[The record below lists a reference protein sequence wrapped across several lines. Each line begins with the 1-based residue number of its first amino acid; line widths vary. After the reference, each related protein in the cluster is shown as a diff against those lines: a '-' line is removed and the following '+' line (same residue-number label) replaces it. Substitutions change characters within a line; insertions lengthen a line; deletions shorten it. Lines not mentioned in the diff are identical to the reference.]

1 MYFERGC
8 FRLLSPKIRQ
18 IVLLLHKKSLSLPI
32 NSVCDKR
39 NNRFMAIE
47 VSFTGQIKSRKKL
60 VDNITKLSKHSSFE
74 IIIDD
79 EGDISLTLCPTGEIT
94 FHVVEGGLL
103 RKTKVEGYFQS
114 TPAGPG
120 FHKAA
125 VDFIDAL
132 DLGSLVYED
141 DSEYAND
148 RDFTKLCN
156 NHFYRWLERL
166 VELACQKMD
175 EGNEN
180 PLFVC
185 WQTNQYIPDVCGAKI
200 VTPTSLWDIKFMNQL
215 IHDRGIEAF
224 ADRFFVWPHEQQDA
238 TFYRNCAM
246 KELWEDCYY
255 VSSERSES
263 DANLNRSIIDNL
275 EKAYGLNPMLPIPY
289 DNYCEVCHLDGRS
302 PIIPSTAVSMNDGYK
317 PGYRKGMVKETIDR
331 LTIII
336 PGSYKRH
343 LEFNDDDW
351 PITIWCDESTDSPVW
366 RLTIFELEKEIGK
379 PKLEGNQ
386 YDYYEDFDI
395 EGGYGVLALQQCQE
409 DGDDFYMVI
418 CQIASGTSLHLI
430 TVSYKKQKEFDQIRS
445 LLLLITCQKQEG

>member
-1 MYFERGC
+1 
-8 FRLLSPKIRQ
+8 
-18 IVLLLHKKSLSLPI
+18 
-32 NSVCDKR
+32 
-39 NNRFMAIE
+39 MAIR
-47 VSFTGQIKSRKKL
+47 VRSIKNTRGQAPC
-60 VDNITKLSKHSSFE
+60 VIT
-74 IIIDD
+74 
-79 EGDISLTLCPTGEIT
+79 
-94 FHVVEGGLL
+94 
-103 RKTKVEGYFQS
+103 Q
-114 TPAGPG
+114 A
-120 FHKAA
+120 
-125 VDFIDAL
+125 
-132 DLGSLVYED
+132 
-141 DSEYAND
+141 
-148 RDFTKLCN
+148 
-156 NHFYRWLERL
+156 
-166 VELACQKMD
+166 
-175 EGNEN
+175 
-180 PLFVC
+180 
-185 WQTNQYIPDVCGAKI
+185 
-200 VTPTSLWDIKFMNQL
+200 
-215 IHDRGIEAF
+215 
-224 ADRFFVWPHEQQDA
+224 WPHEQQDA

-336 PGSYKRH
+336 PGSYQRH

-386 YDYYEDFDI
+386 YDYYEEFDI
-395 EGGYGVLALQQCQE
+395 EGGNGVLALQQCQE